1 MIIDL
6 LSGLSSQSW
15 SAAAVA
21 RGQWGIVVAPQ
32 YGDNTRTPLH
42 LTSNIT
48 GDSIPAKAS
57 ISSDHCIRCGARS
70 LVPVRSW
77 SVVQPYH
84 PQSGS
89 TSPLQTPGS
98 RSQSTDH
105 LDLESTTFRA
115 KSYLKK
121 LYSRLSILRCERDLN
136 KAPLNF
142 VDTLILATEHCSSQQ
157 DAARQHGKKLRQ
169 ASPGSP
175 RLISFN

>member
-1 MIIDL
+1 MICYL
-6 LSGLSSQSW
+6 A
-15 SAAAVA
+15 SAVSPDWQQAAVA

-115 KSYLKK
+115 KQYLEIVDSYMRKVLLTRH
-121 LYSRLSILRCERDLN
+121 LYWPPTI
-136 KAPLNF
+136 A
-142 VDTLILATEHCSSQQ
+142 AAGCSSS
-157 DAARQHGKKLRQ
+157 AR
-169 ASPGSP
+169 
-175 RLISFN
+175 

>member
-1 MIIDL
+1 MICYL
-6 LSGLSSQSW
+6 A
-15 SAAAVA
+15 SAVSPDWQQAAVA

-42 LTSNIT
+42 LTSNII
-48 GDSIPAKAS
+48 GDSVPAKAS

-115 KSYLKK
+115 KQYLENCRF
-121 LYSRLSILRCERDLN
+121 LYAESAFD
-136 KAPLNF
+136 KAPL
-142 VDTLILATEHCSSQQ
+142 LATDHCSSRMQLVSTVRNCDKRVQ
-157 DAARQHGKKLRQ
+157 AARD
-169 ASPGSP
+169 
-175 RLISFN
+175 

>member
-15 SAAAVA
+15 SAAAAVA

-42 LTSNIT
+42 LTSNII
-48 GDSIPAKAS
+48 GDSVPAKAS

-77 SVVQPYH
+77 SVVQPYLII
-84 PQSGS
+84 PNQAARLLSRLQKSGH
-89 TSPLQTPGS
+89 SPLT
-98 RSQSTDH
+98 T

-115 KSYLKK
+115 KQYLKILDSEMWK
-121 LYSRLSILRCERDLN
+121 VLLTRHLYWPPTI
-136 KAPLNF
+136 A
-142 VDTLILATEHCSSQQ
+142 AAGCSSS
-157 DAARQHGKKLRQ
+157 AR
-169 ASPGSP
+169 
-175 RLISFN
+175 

>member
-77 SVVQPYH
+77 TVVQPYLIIPNQAARLLSRLQDPGH
-84 PQSGS
+84 
-89 TSPLQTPGS
+89 SPLTTWTW
-98 RSQSTDH
+98 SQRHSVLNNIWRIVDSYMRKVLLTRH
-105 LDLESTTFRA
+105 LYWPPTIAAAR
-115 KSYLKK
+115 
-121 LYSRLSILRCERDLN
+121 
-136 KAPLNF
+136 
-142 VDTLILATEHCSSQQ
+142 CSSS
-157 DAARQHGKKLRQ
+157 AR
-169 ASPGSP
+169 
-175 RLISFN
+175 